1 MKHRSDAIPYSSIY
15 IFSILVLV
23 FIHIIQSCQH
33 ASIHS
38 GQNLITILDTFF
50 PFSFCS
56 NQQEIGNCFEI
67 SLTFFWPT
75 LFLQLFSCY
84 IISLT

>member
-50 PFSFCS
+50 LLASVPI
-56 NQQEIGNCFEI
+56 NRKLEIALKYLSLFFGLPYFYNSLAVI
-67 SLTFFWPT
+67 SYP
-75 LFLQLFSCY
+75 
-84 IISLT
+84 